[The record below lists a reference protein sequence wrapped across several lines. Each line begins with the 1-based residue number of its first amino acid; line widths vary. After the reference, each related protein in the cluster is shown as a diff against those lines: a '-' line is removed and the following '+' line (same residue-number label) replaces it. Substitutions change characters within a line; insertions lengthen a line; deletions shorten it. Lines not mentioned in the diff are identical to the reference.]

1 MLLKLK
7 TAYAILLML
16 AICTQAE
23 AHHFPPGLEGTLIVL
38 PANDYLVEVLLL
50 PAVAEVGRITGL
62 LISIRK
68 VGNDQYYTGPISLE
82 LRPHS
87 EPDITPSIRVETFP
101 RPDLQG
107 DREARHI
114 FQEPG
119 RYVATLDFQ
128 PEGKI
133 LAVTFPIEAV
143 TSSGPSIFYLGLILA
158 IFVGSILVVA
168 YLQSHRNKG
177 PENSPSST
185 CGLSS

>member
-1 MLLKLK
+1 M
-7 TAYAILLML
+7 A
-16 AICTQAE
+16 
-23 AHHFPPGLEGTLIVL
+23 F
-38 PANDYLVEVLLL
+38 PANGFMVEVLLL

-68 VGNDQYYTGPISLE
+68 VENDHYYTGSISLE

-87 EPDITPSIRVETFP
+87 EPDTTPPIRVETLP

-114 FQEPG
+114 FKEPG

-128 PEGKI
+128 PEGKM
-133 LAVTFPIEAV
+133 LAITFPIEVV

-158 IFVGSILVVA
+158 VSVGSILVVA
-168 YLQSHRNKG
+168 YLQSHRNKV
-177 PENSPSST
+177 PENSPSLT
-185 CGLSS
+185 CG